1 LSWTDC
7 AMAAAAGLAL
17 IMAIV
22 QIILVL
28 NS

>member
-28 NS
+28 KL